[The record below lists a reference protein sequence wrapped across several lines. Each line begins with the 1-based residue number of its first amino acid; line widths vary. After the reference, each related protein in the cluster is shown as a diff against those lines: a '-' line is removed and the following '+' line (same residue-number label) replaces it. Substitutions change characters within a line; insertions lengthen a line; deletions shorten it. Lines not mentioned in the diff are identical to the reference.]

1 MFLSPE
7 VSLEFLYFLSKIKSS
22 TESNDEEWTVGSFK
36 GEENIW
42 NRAVERVV
50 IMNLKLAKW
59 EVHGGGDWKL
69 DRRLNGLWR

>member
-36 GEENIW
+36 EEENIW
-42 NRAVERVV
+42 NRAIERVG
-50 IMNLKLAKW
+50 IMILKLSKW
-59 EVHGGGDWKL
+59 EVQREGG
-69 DRRLNGLWR
+69 RRLKTWQDAQ